1 MTSDKR
7 ELMKSLS
14 LFLRAASQQFSA
26 LLHGTIT
33 ALQVKRTTQL
43 VAVLGLSLFCAAL
56 ITHAVRSASIHQKR
70 WASQR
75 SILVVTSSIGEGD
88 EFTSQNTRL
97 RDIPVAVTPDDAV
110 ERISAGDT
118 ARFALQPNTA
128 VTAAM
133 VLSAQETVAIPSGWR
148 IVALP
153 ADMPSPPLQL
163 RDSVDVVA
171 GEAVIAAGVIVA
183 SLNPMTIAV
192 PADVAA
198 SVASVTQM
206 GEASLISTR

>member
-1 MTSDKR
+1 
-7 ELMKSLS
+7 MKSLS

-26 LLHGTIT
+26 LVHGAIT
-33 ALQVKRTTQL
+33 ALQVKRTAQL
-43 VAVLGLSLFCAAL
+43 VAVLSLSLLCAVL
-56 ITHAVRSASIHQKR
+56 ITHAVRSALMHQRK

-75 SILVVTSSIGEGD
+75 TVLVVTSSIRKGD
-88 EFTSQNTRL
+88 EFTTQNTRQ

-110 ERISAGDT
+110 ERINPGDT
-118 ARFALQPNTA
+118 ARFALQPNTPL
-128 VTAAM
+128 TTAM
-133 VLSAQETVAIPSGWR
+133 VSSARETVAIPAGWR

-183 SLNPMTIAV
+183 SLKPMTIAV

>member
-1 MTSDKR
+1 
-7 ELMKSLS
+7 MKSLS

-26 LLHGTIT
+26 LVHGTIT
-33 ALQVKRTTQL
+33 TLQVKRTAQL
-43 VAVLGLSLFCAAL
+43 VAVLGLSLFCSAL
-56 ITHAVRSASIHQKR
+56 TTHAVRSASMHQKK

-75 SILVVTSSIGEGD
+75 SVLVVTSSIGEGD

-110 ERISAGDT
+110 ERITPGDT

-133 VLSAQETVAIPSGWR
+133 VLSARETVAIPSGWR

-183 SLNPMTIAV
+183 SLEPLTIAV
-192 PADVAA
+192 PAEVAA
-198 SVASVTQM
+198 SVASVAQL

>member
-1 MTSDKR
+1 
-7 ELMKSLS
+7 MKPLS
-14 LFLRAASQQFSA
+14 QFLRTAAQQFSA
-26 LLHGTIT
+26 LVHATIAALH
-33 ALQVKRTTQL
+33 VKRTAQL
-43 VAVLGLSLFCAAL
+43 VAVLGLSLFCAVL
-56 ITHAVRSASIHQKR
+56 ITHAVRSATMHQKQ

-75 SILVVTSSIGEGD
+75 TVLVVTSSIKEGD

-110 ERISAGDT
+110 ERITPGDT

-128 VTAAM
+128 VTTAM
-133 VLSAQETVAIPSGWR
+133 VLSAQDTVAIPAGWR

-153 ADMPSPPLQL
+153 ANMPSPPLQL

-171 GEAVIAAGVIVA
+171 GEAIIAAGVIVA
-183 SLNPMTIAV
+183 SLKPMTIAV

-206 GEASLISTR
+206 GEASLISAR

>member
-1 MTSDKR
+1 
-7 ELMKSLS
+7 MKSQS

-26 LLHGTIT
+26 LVHGTIT
-33 ALQVKRTTQL
+33 TLQVKRTAQL
-43 VAVLGLSLFCAAL
+43 VAVLGLSLFCALL
-56 ITHAVRSASIHQKR
+56 ITHAVRSASMHQKK

-75 SILVVTSSIGEGD
+75 SVLVVTSSIGEGD

-110 ERISAGDT
+110 ERITPGDT

-133 VLSAQETVAIPSGWR
+133 VLSVRETVAIPSGWR

-183 SLNPMTIAV
+183 SLEPLTIAV
-192 PADVAA
+192 PAEVAA
-198 SVASVTQM
+198 SVASVAQL

>member
-1 MTSDKR
+1 
-7 ELMKSLS
+7 MKSLS
-14 LFLRAASQQFSA
+14 QFLRTAAQQFSA
-26 LLHGTIT
+26 LLNATIR
-33 ALQVKRTTQL
+33 ALQVKRTAQL
-43 VAVLGLSLFCAAL
+43 SAVLGLSLFCAVL
-56 ITHAVRSASIHQKR
+56 ITHAVRSASMHQKN

-75 SILVVTSSIGEGD
+75 TVLVVTSPIREGD
-88 EFTSQNTRL
+88 EFSSENTRL
-97 RDIPVAVTPDDAV
+97 LDIPVAVTPDDAL
-110 ERISAGDT
+110 ERITPGDT
-118 ARFALQPNTA
+118 ARFALQPNTPL
-128 VTAAM
+128 TAAM
-133 VLSAQETVAIPSGWR
+133 VLSAQETVVIPSGWR

-183 SLNPMTIAV
+183 SLKPMTIAV

-206 GEASLISTR
+206 GEASLISAR

>member
-1 MTSDKR
+1 MLALHMKR
-7 ELMKSLS
+7 TAQLGAVLVLS
-14 LFLRAASQQFSA
+14 LF
-26 LLHGTIT
+26 
-33 ALQVKRTTQL
+33 
-43 VAVLGLSLFCAAL
+43 VAVF
-56 ITHAVRSASIHQKR
+56 ITHALRTASAQQKK
-70 WASQR
+70 WASNR
-75 SILVVTSSIGEGD
+75 AVLVVTSPLDEGD
-88 EFTSQNTRL
+88 ELTTQNTRSFN
-97 RDIPVAVTPDDAV
+97 IPLAITPDDALENFAV
-110 ERISAGDT
+110 GDT

>member
-1 MTSDKR
+1 
-7 ELMKSLS
+7 MKSLS

-26 LLHGTIT
+26 LVHSIIT
-33 ALQVKRTTQL
+33 ALQVKRTAQL
-43 VAVLGLSLFCAAL
+43 VAVLGLSLFSAVL
-56 ITHAVRSASIHQKR
+56 IAHAVRSASMHQKK

-75 SILVVTSSIGEGD
+75 TVLVVTSSIREGD
-88 EFTSQNTRL
+88 EFTSQNTRR
-97 RDIPVAVTPDDAV
+97 RDIPAAVTPDDAV
-110 ERISAGDT
+110 ERITPGDT
-118 ARFALQPNTA
+118 ARFALQPNTPL
-128 VTAAM
+128 TTAM
-133 VLSAQETVAIPSGWR
+133 VSSAQESVAIPAGWR

-183 SLNPMTIAV
+183 SLKPMTIAV

>member
-1 MTSDKR
+1 
-7 ELMKSLS
+7 MKSLS

-26 LLHGTIT
+26 LVHGTIT
-33 ALQVKRTTQL
+33 TLQVKRTAQL
-43 VAVLGLSLFCAAL
+43 VAVLGLSLFCALL
-56 ITHAVRSASIHQKR
+56 ITHAVRSASMHQKK

-75 SILVVTSSIGEGD
+75 TVLVVASAIKEGDKFTSS
-88 EFTSQNTRL
+88 NTRRL
-97 RDIPVAVTPDDAV
+97 DIPVAVTPDDAV
-110 ERISAGDT
+110 ERITPGDT
-118 ARFALQPNTA
+118 ARFGLQPNTA

-183 SLNPMTIAV
+183 SLEPLTIAV
-192 PADVAA
+192 PAEVAA
-198 SVASVTQM
+198 SVASVAQL